1 MLVWFAQ
8 NLKLV
13 VSWGCCKFAAKLNQ
27 NQHPWCCENAFAKQ
41 HDLGVVVTPAP
52 LNDSIGRCDGAIKKK
67 ITLGVVVMPCKIA
80 YLLVRHGEAV
90 CRLSNVSSSMLAA
103 WLVDGLHD
111 QKS

>member
-67 ITLGVVVMPCKIA
+67 NNFMRCGDALQN
-80 YLLVRHGEAV
+80 
-90 CRLSNVSSSMLAA
+90 SVSFGSA
-103 WLVDGLHD
+103 WGGCV
-111 QKS
+111 